1 MTTLPSSPITGREP
15 RLAYK
20 KGHYRLSLRGLG
32 TMLNILPPESISLDA
47 AEAALRNKDFYVR
60 YNAARLLRRRGD
72 RDARRIMEDALL
84 NGDVPTRA
92 SVARELYGFSWYSA
106 EPLLRQ
112 ALQDEDVRVHECAV
126 YALCDLR
133 ELRGYQLLVEVLP
146 QENDHVKAAA
156 AWGLHNCQ
164 DSEAVPVLQAAL
176 TAADPDV
183 RVKVLEALGANDTP
197 EALPVVRGALDDPE
211 PDVQYAATLSL
222 VELQSEACFLEIARL
237 IEHTTGSRRRQILRG
252 FFHATNYLLL
262 DVAATPTADIVLD
275 ALEQALLDPMPEAR
289 LAVIWLL
296 AWIRHPRAPA
306 ILKRAYEVEPDGEV
320 KAHIVKIA
328 YNLMSEARDEILRDA
343 SHSSDAAVKEA
354 AEQIRIMRG
363 QN

>member
-1 MTTLPSSPITGREP
+1 MITTPLPTITGREP

-32 TMLNILPPESISLDA
+32 TLLNILPPESISLDA
-47 AEAALRNKDFYVR
+47 AGAALRNKDFYVR

-72 RDARRIMEDALL
+72 RDARTIMEDALR
-84 NGDVPTRA
+84 NGDAPTRA
-92 SVARELYGFSWYSA
+92 SVARELHGFSWYSA

-112 ALQDEDVRVHECAV
+112 ALKDEDVRVHECAV

-146 QENDHVKAAA
+146 GENDHVKAAA

-164 DSEAVPVLQAAL
+164 DPEAVPVLQVAL
-176 TAADPDV
+176 MATDPEV

-222 VELQSEACFLEIARL
+222 VELQSEAFFLEIARL
-237 IEHTTGSRRRQILRG
+237 IEQTTGSRRQQILRG

-262 DVAATPTADIVLD
+262 DVAAAPTADIVLD
-275 ALEQALLDPMPEAR
+275 ALERALLDRVPEAR
-289 LAVIWLL
+289 LAAVWPL
-296 AWIRHPRAPA
+296 AWVRHPRAPT
-306 ILKRAYEVEPDGEV
+306 ILIRAYEVEPDSEV
-320 KAHIVKIA
+320 KARIVKIA
-328 YNLMSEARDEILRDA
+328 YNLTSEARDEILRDA
-343 SHSSDAAVKEA
+343 AQSGDEAVKEA

>member
-1 MTTLPSSPITGREP
+1 MTTSPLPTITGREP

-32 TMLNILPPESISLDA
+32 TMLNMLPPESISLDA

-72 RDARRIMEDALL
+72 RDARIIMEDAVM
-84 NGDVPTRA
+84 NGEAPTRA

-112 ALQDEDVRVHECAV
+112 ALKDEDERVHECAV

-146 QENDHVKAAA
+146 KENDHVKAAA

-164 DSEAVPVLQAAL
+164 EAEAVPVLQVAL
-176 TAADPDV
+176 TATDPDV

-197 EALPVVRGALDDPE
+197 EALPVVRAALSDPE

-222 VELQSEACFLEIARL
+222 VELQSEASFLEIAYL
-237 IEHTTGSRRRQILRG
+237 IEDTAGSKRQQILRG

-262 DVAATPTADIVLD
+262 DVATDPTADAVLD
-275 ALEQALLDPMPEAR
+275 ALEKALRDPLPEAR
-289 LAVIWLL
+289 LAASWPL
-296 AWIRHPRAPA
+296 AWIRLPRAA
-306 ILKRAYEVEPDGEV
+306 ALLRRAYEEEQNSDV
-320 KAHIVKIA
+320 KARIVKIA
-328 YNLMSEARDEILRDA
+328 YNLMSDVRDEILLDA
-343 SHSSDAAVKEA
+343 SHSSDEAVKEA
-354 AEQIRIMRG
+354 AEQIRLMRG
-363 QN
+363 S

>member
-1 MTTLPSSPITGREP
+1 MTTTPLPTITGREP

-32 TMLNILPPESISLDA
+32 TMLNILPPQSISLDA

-72 RDARRIMEDALL
+72 RDARVIMEDALM
-84 NGDVPTRA
+84 NGEAPTRA

-112 ALQDEDVRVHECAV
+112 ALKDEDVRVHECAV

-146 QENDHVKAAA
+146 NENDHVKAAA

-164 DSEAVPVLQAAL
+164 DPEAVPVLQVAL
-176 TAADPDV
+176 TATDPDV

-197 EALPVVRGALDDPE
+197 EALPVVRGALDDLE

-237 IEHTTGSRRRQILRG
+237 IEHTTGSKRQQILRG

-262 DVAATPTADIVLD
+262 DVATTSTADIVID
-275 ALEQALLDPMPEAR
+275 ALEQALLDPLPEAR
-289 LAVIWLL
+289 LAAIWPL
-296 AWIRHPRAPA
+296 AWIRMPRAPH
-306 ILKRAYEVEPDGEV
+306 ILKRAYDAEHDSEV
-320 KAHIVKIA
+320 KARIVKIA
-328 YNLMSEARDEILRDA
+328 YNLMSEAREEILLDA
-343 SHSSDAAVKEA
+343 SQSGDAVVKEA